1 MAKSTIEKKIDSK
14 VKSIQNHIKKLQ
26 DDLMHWQ
33 KIASD
38 YETNRETIE
47 SILSVH
53 NAPDLA
59 DDKGSG
65 GDKTGNGRKR
75 KR

>member
-1 MAKSTIEKKIDSK
+1 MAKSTIEKKIGSK
-14 VKSIQNHIKKLQ
+14 IKFIQNQIKKLQ
-26 DDLMHWQ
+26 NDLVHWQ

-59 DDKGSG
+59 GNTVKGNRG
-65 GDKTGNGRKR
+65 TTKGAK
-75 KR
+75 

>member
-1 MAKSTIEKKIDSK
+1 MAKSTIEKKIESK
-14 VKSIQNHIKKLQ
+14 VKSIQNQIKKLQ
-26 DDLMHWQ
+26 IDLAHWQ

-53 NAPDLA
+53 NAPDLGSNK
-59 DDKGSG
+59 KGSG
-65 GDKTGNGRKR
+65 GGKN
-75 KR
+75 